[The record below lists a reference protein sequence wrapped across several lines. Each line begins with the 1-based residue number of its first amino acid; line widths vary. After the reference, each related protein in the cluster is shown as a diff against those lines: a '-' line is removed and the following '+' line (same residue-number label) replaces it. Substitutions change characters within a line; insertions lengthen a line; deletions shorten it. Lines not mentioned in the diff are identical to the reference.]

1 MASPQQVIAR
11 LIRERN
17 VGAIQQ
23 LINMGVLR
31 GNATFLLQTLGAQG
45 GLALVNLITTRP
57 LHLLYQPTRIFTMD
71 PQVLVAPLPPPAD
84 WNLNDTLELS
94 RTFLADG
101 ANINLQDIE
110 GNRPLGLAIR
120 LRPPRFE
127 LVKFLVEQ
135 GATIQ
140 FQDITYVRIVSNMF
154 QQSHSNTNWKSSHEF
169 MIYQYLSNPARR
181 QVVQNIPGAA
191 RLAATRAAFADAS
204 GMTAQSPAGNVL
216 QQFMGGPQLRNP
228 RFPVNRTI
236 PANRNSRWTQGI
248 NTSLFQARRRKT
260 RRH

>member
-1 MASPQQVIAR
+1 MAMPQHAIAG
-11 LIRERN
+11 LIQQRN
-17 VGAIQQ
+17 VAAIQQ
-23 LINMGVLR
+23 LINIGVLR
-31 GNATFLLQTLGAQG
+31 GNSTFLLQTLGAQG
-45 GLALVNLITTRP
+45 PLALFSLVATRP
-57 LHLLYQPTRIFTMD
+57 LHILYQPTRIFSMD
-71 PQVLVAPLPPPAD
+71 PQALAPLPPPAD
-84 WNLNDTLELS
+84 WNLTDTLELS

-101 ANINLQDIE
+101 ANINLEDAE
-110 GNRPLGLAIR
+110 GNRPLELAIR

-140 FQDITYVRIVSNMF
+140 EQDIIHARIASNAF

-191 RLAATRAAFADAS
+191 RLAATRAAFEDAS
-204 GMTAQSPAGNVL
+204 GITAQSQAGNVL